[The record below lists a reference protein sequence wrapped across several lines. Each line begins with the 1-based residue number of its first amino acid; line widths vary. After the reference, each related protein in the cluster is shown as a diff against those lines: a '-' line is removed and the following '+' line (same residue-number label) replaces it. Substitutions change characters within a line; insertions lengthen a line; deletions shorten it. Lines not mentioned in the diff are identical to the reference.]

1 MHDHENGISIQ
12 PATGCLEGTIAGFV
26 FQVHSTIFWW
36 LSLDDGELVELE
48 RGEDIDIVQAEL
60 AEGPINADRVL
71 EQTKRR
77 TSGDATLN
85 SPGVGEHDPVTMI
98 AVAVT
103 LAVVSLVACYVPARR
118 ATKVALTMALRSE

>member
-1 MHDHENGISIQ
+1 M
-12 PATGCLEGTIAGFV
+12 A
-26 FQVHSTIFWW
+26 FQSNPRRDAWRERLLD
-36 LSLDDGELVELE
+36 LSSRCTRRFSGGSAFDDGELLELE

-77 TSGDATLN
+77 TSGGATLN

-118 ATKVALTMALRSE
+118 ATKVAPTMALRSE